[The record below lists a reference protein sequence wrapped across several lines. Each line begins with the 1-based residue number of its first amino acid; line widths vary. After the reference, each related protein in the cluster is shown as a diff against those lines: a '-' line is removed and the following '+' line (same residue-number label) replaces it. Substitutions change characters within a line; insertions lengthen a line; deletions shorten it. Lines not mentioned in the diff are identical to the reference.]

1 LRKNL
6 RGFGVGGGGM
16 EAVGG
21 GGDVLTGSFWA
32 GMVAELGVVGVVAVL
47 ELNGVATG
55 DAGEVVELAEPGRTT
70 GFESAMVGF

>member
-1 LRKNL
+1 
-6 RGFGVGGGGM
+6 M

-21 GGDVLTGSFWA
+21 GGDVFTGSFWA